1 MYKMPNCNDRTPKM
15 LLPFSTQNRC
25 FAQQKNFPKVICP
38 STERWEGIQIHNKF
52 PKHLLL
58 QGAHAFKRNRGMSL
72 LFLSFS
78 IATHIICDATEIL
91 VRDKQ
96 QERAQSFS
104 SISRSIQ
111 SSSIYAHCLLSFDSP
126 FCRFRRCLIDRSI
139 NLYIKATKR

>member
-1 MYKMPNCNDRTPKM
+1 MIVRLKCYY
-15 LLPFSTQNRC
+15 
-25 FAQQKNFPKVICP
+25 P
-38 STERWEGIQIHNKF
+38 SVLKTDVLASRRISLGDLSEYGEMGRHRDNKF